1 MPTAPPITRPPVGS
15 PAPRPRPAA
24 TRPRSAPAPPPAPPA
39 TRGSTIA
46 AVVLLSS
53 LLGIAVELGWATGTR
68 QVTVEG
74 LGAALSGATTGLGDA
89 IHRATASI
97 GADVWSAWKEVVL
110 NPWYWAFLAVLC
122 VLQWRFPAR
131 RELRTVSVGLGQDLV
146 WFLTSTLLSVTV
158 VAAYLGLLD
167 HAWLRLTGGWSLDLG
182 DELGAWGLPLLALVV
197 ADLMG
202 WLSHFLHHKVRPLW
216 YFHAVHHSQEQ
227 MNVLS
232 DSRQHVVETM
242 INATLVFLPARA
254 LGLDAPAA
262 AALAFLGIY
271 VGAFIHANIRT
282 NLGPAR
288 FLVIS
293 PQAHRVHHSA
303 AAEHI
308 DTNFGVIF
316 GFWDYLFGTRY
327 HDDDEYPTT
336 GIHDRDFPLEQRA
349 NPVSL
354 AASWVR
360 QNTYPFRRLLQ
371 G

>member
-1 MPTAPPITRPPVGS
+1 MV
-15 PAPRPRPAA
+15 AA
-24 TRPRSAPAPPPAPPA
+24 TVLFVS
-39 TRGSTIA
+39 
-46 AVVLLSS
+46 VV
-53 LLGIAVELGWATGTR
+53 GVMAELGWIAGSRGLTLADLGDR
-68 QVTVEG
+68 ALSLFDG
-74 LGAALSGATTGLGDA
+74 LGASAQRLAASLG
-89 IHRATASI
+89 
-97 GADVWSAWKEVVL
+97 GDVWAGWKEVVL

-131 RELRTVSVGLGQDLV
+131 RELPTVSVGLGQDLV

-158 VAAYLGLLD
+158 VAAWLAVLD
-167 HAWLRLTGGWSLDLG
+167 VAWVGALGGWSLDLR
-182 DELGAWGLPLLALVV
+182 DELGRWGLPLLALVV

-202 WLSHFLHHKVRPLW
+202 WLSHYLHHKVRPLW
-216 YFHAVHHSQEQ
+216 YFHAVHHSQEE
-227 MNVLS
+227 MNILS
-232 DSRQHVVETM
+232 DSRQHVIETM
-242 INATLVFLPARA
+242 ITATLVFVPARA

-262 AALAFLGIY
+262 SALAFLGVY

-316 GFWDYLFGTRY
+316 AFWDYLFGTRY

-336 GIHDRDFPLEQRA
+336 GIHDRSFPLEQRA
-349 NPVSL
+349 NPL
-354 AASWVR
+354 ALAGSWLR
-360 QNTYPFRRLLQ
+360 QNAYPFRRLAER
-371 G
+371 

>member
-1 MPTAPPITRPPVGS
+1 MPAAPPIPRPTTA
-15 PAPRPRPAA
+15 PAEPHPRPAHEPGN
-24 TRPRSAPAPPPAPPA
+24 RPAAAPPPSS
-39 TRGSTIA
+39 GSTVA
-46 AVVLLSS
+46 TVVLLVS
-53 LLGIAVELGWATGTR
+53 LGGIAAELGWAAGNR
-68 QVTVEG
+68 EVTLDG
-74 LGAALSGATTGLGDA
+74 LGAVLGRGVAGLTDALHA
-89 IHRATASI
+89 ATASI
-97 GADVWSAWKEVVL
+97 GADVWSAWKAVVL

-146 WFLTSTLLSVTV
+146 WFLSSTLLSVTV
-158 VAAYLGLLD
+158 VAAYVGLLD
-167 HAWLRLTGGWSLDLG
+167 HAWVRATGGWSLDLG

-216 YFHAVHHSQEQ
+216 YFHAVHHSQQQ

-232 DSRQHVVETM
+232 DSRQHLVETL
-242 INATLVFLPARA
+242 INATLVFVPARA

-288 FLVIS
+288 YLVIS

-336 GIHDRDFPLEQRA
+336 GIHDRTFPLERRA
-349 NPVSL
+349 DPFSL
-354 AASWVR
+354 LASWCR
-360 QNTYPFRRLLQ
+360 QCAYPFRRLLR